1 MTNDNKIKETALNIL
16 EKEQE
21 AINSLKPS
29 IDSDFVKAVKTI
41 LNKDEVSKVVVL
53 GMGKAGFM
61 GMKISATLSS
71 IGIPSFFLH
80 PAEALHGD
88 LGRVGK
94 KDIMLIL
101 SNSGETGEI
110 LRILPSF
117 KKIGNTIISITG
129 SKTSTLSKYSDII
142 LSLNGIKEACPL
154 GLAPTSTTTA
164 MLALGDALSMAILN
178 ERNFTSEDF
187 AFFHPGGALG
197 RSLMKVYE
205 IMRKGE
211 FLCIVNEDEIIKD
224 VVQKMTDTK
233 GRPGCAIVI
242 NNNGTLS
249 GIYTDG
255 NLRRDLN
262 KGCGFL
268 NEKVK
273 DYMGKSPKSIAPD
286 NLIKEALTTLTNY
299 EIDQIIVVDDKNIPI
314 GLVDIQDVSKY
325 F

>member
-1 MTNDNKIKETALNIL
+1 
-16 EKEQE
+16 
-21 AINSLKPS
+21 
-29 IDSDFVKAVKTI
+29 
-41 LNKDEVSKVVVL
+41 
-53 GMGKAGFM
+53 
-61 GMKISATLSS
+61 
-71 IGIPSFFLH
+71 
-80 PAEALHGD
+80 
-88 LGRVGK
+88 
-94 KDIMLIL
+94 
-101 SNSGETGEI
+101 
-110 LRILPSF
+110 
-117 KKIGNTIISITG
+117 
-129 SKTSTLSKYSDII
+129 
-142 LSLNGIKEACPL
+142 
-154 GLAPTSTTTA
+154 
-164 MLALGDALSMAILN
+164 
-178 ERNFTSEDF
+178 
-187 AFFHPGGALG
+187 
-197 RSLMKVYE
+197 MKVYE

-242 NNNGTLS
+242 DKNGTLS

-262 KGCGFL
+262 KGCKFL

-273 DYMGKSPKSIAPD
+273 NYMGKTPKSIAPD